1 MRFKA
6 KAGER
11 FVVVPATMNPLEK
24 DKKFWLRV
32 YFDCE
37 IYKVD
42 LRRVDLHE
50 NCKCLSFNRDLNLEF
65 SKFCL
70 FFAFRQV
77 FDDRIRKD

>member
-50 NCKCLSFNRDLNLEF
+50 NY
-65 SKFCL
+65 KFL
-70 FFAFRQV
+70 MTEYEKTERIVPAWKIQQV
-77 FDDRIRKD
+77 